1 MQHLWEV
8 IPLVGSG
15 KRFINGGESHCQAE
29 KGEVVQGVDLIA
41 EADGHGANVA
51 VGVVFGDGAAGGC
64 GVEPRCAVLTE

>member
-15 KRFINGGESHCQAE
+15 KRFFNGRESHCQAE

-41 EADGHGANVA
+41 EADGHGA
-51 VGVVFGDGAAGGC
+51 GVTIVTVFCGSGGS
-64 GVEPRCAVLTE
+64 GRSVESFSAILTE